1 MPAFIRLIASVI
13 VLVIVEAIFLN
24 FPGTSSLISGTPL
37 TVAGVAVFVLGLIVA
52 VILLR
57 FGTQLST
64 AVSDAYRSYK
74 SWSPLLAYFFQI
86 VAIVILY
93 LVSSGIASPYFGSAQ
108 WAYPLIFLLIAL
120 IPTLKVVTNIVHVL
134 DGSGSKHTQQ

>member
-1 MPAFIRLIASVI
+1 MPAFIRLIAGVI
-13 VLVIVEAIFLN
+13 VLVVVEAIFLN

-37 TVAGVAVFVLGLIVA
+37 TVAAIAVFIIGLIVA

-57 FGTQLST
+57 FGTQLT
-64 AVSDAYRSYK
+64 AVVSDAYKSYR

-86 VAIVILY
+86 MAIVILY
-93 LVSSGIASPYFGSAQ
+93 VVSSPIAGPYFGSAQ

-134 DGSGSKHTQQ
+134 DGSGSKHTEQ